1 MFHLVNLKSG
11 SKYEL
16 RVSYPATV
24 SKTDAFLSTFCS
36 LARAWEGGRGTPQNF
51 GWGCAAR
58 FSKPDPISD
67 RNMIFQTP
75 FQT

>member
-36 LARAWEGGRGTPQNF
+36 LARAWEGGGVLPKILGGGVPCGSQNLTL
-51 GWGCAAR
+51 
-58 FSKPDPISD
+58 
-67 RNMIFQTP
+67 FQTE
-75 FQT
+75 T